1 MGEDSLHDK
10 LANTAKAHLFSCLP
24 QTPGSNDASA
34 EEIHKHLDP
43 DFRISWGHSMFVA
56 NTPPLQGEKTGAGFI
71 EHLLGMAHFLQTWS
85 IDVTDVCVDVPKRK
99 VVLRTDFHM
108 VPKGG
113 EEVLNEIIFW
123 MVTNESGD
131 KLVRCTE
138 FVDPVAGAEL
148 AARMKVGMDK

>member
-1 MGEDSLHDK
+1 MAEDSLHEK
-10 LANTAKAHLFSCLP
+10 LASTAKAHVLSCLP
-24 QTPGSNDASA
+24 QTMGSNDASP
-34 EEIHKHLDP
+34 EEIHKHLAP
-43 DFRISWGHSMFVA
+43 DFKISWGHSMFVA
-56 NTPPLQGEKTGAGFI
+56 NTPPLQGEKTGEGFI
-71 EHLLGMAHFLQTWS
+71 SHLQGMAKSLQTWR
-85 IDVTDVCVDVPKRK
+85 IDITDVCVDVPKRK

-148 AARMKVGMDK
+148 AARMKAGMEK